1 MSSRGIL
8 IYVEGDTEVAFYKAV
23 VQALKSGDTTSVM
36 YQKIIFRNA
45 RGIGNFQNKA
55 ARVFRNQV
63 LINHPGIIFDVA
75 LCYDTD
81 VFQYSRK
88 PPINWRLVEID
99 LISAG
104 ANHVYHIKAKKTI
117 EDWFLLDY
125 PGVLKYLKLSLD
137 TRSPSGDGIHIIQ
150 SLFKKANKLYVKG
163 ANLDGFIDQLDIV
176 KIING
181 INKELKPLI
190 RGLTDT

>member
-1 MSSRGIL
+1 MSARGIL

-23 VQALKSGDTTSVM
+23 VQNLKPGDTTSVM
-36 YQKIIFRNA
+36 YPKIIFRNA

-55 ARVFRNQV
+55 ARVFKNQV
-63 LINHPGIIFDVA
+63 LIDYPGIAFDVA

-81 VFQYSRK
+81 VFEYSSK
-88 PPINWRLVEID
+88 PPINWGLVEAD

-104 ANHVYHIKAKKTI
+104 ANRVYHIKAKKTI

-125 PGVLKYLKLSLD
+125 PGVLKYLRLPLD
-137 TRSPSGDGIHIIQ
+137 TRLPSGDGIHKIQ
-150 SLFKKANKLYVKG
+150 SLFKKSNKVYVKG

-176 KIING
+176 KIIDG
-181 INKELKPLI
+181 ISKELKPLI
-190 RGLTDT
+190 RGLSL